1 MVKTIVFDKSC
12 RIYDTNESSLLF
24 YDMDGDYKLSLHNEL
39 NNENKSVNKHLYI
52 RENYFTV
59 FSYEFKNNLYTYN
72 NFKSSCPN
80 ITNDEILTESIK
92 LGTYKSNITGK
103 RIPNRMIDKAYE
115 LLIMMSNNQE
125 FEVISN
131 EESIVM
137 FNEQSI

>member
-1 MVKTIVFDKSC
+1 MVKTITFDKSC
-12 RIYDTNESSLLF
+12 KVYDANDSSLLF
-24 YDMDGDYKLSLHNEL
+24 YDIDGDYKLSFHNKL
-39 NNENKSVNKHLYI
+39 NDKNESVNKCLFI

-72 NFKSSCPN
+72 NFRSSCPN
-80 ITNDEILTESIK
+80 ITNDEILIESIR
-92 LGTYKSNITGK
+92 LGAYKSEITNK

-131 EESIVM
+131 EESIVR
-137 FNEQSI
+137 FNV